1 MLYCWEEPK
10 GWLCDKSS
18 QGHPRSGER
27 SVECQIP
34 TAVTACIR
42 PLGVLTGA
50 LQREGA
56 LGGERLCG
64 ELGRLR
70 MADTAV
76 EGVILRVLAGE
87 RPPGFKN
94 TAYWQG
100 VGVTEFWRKRVRL
113 RGELSERLTSQ
124 QCESDMTSD
133 EAIEFVRRHG
143 VVLFKRLRLGLLCSR

>member
-1 MLYCWEEPK
+1 MTNPPK
-10 GWLCDKSS
+10 ATRG
-18 QGHPRSGER
+18 PANV

-76 EGVILRVLAGE
+76 EGIILRVLAGE

-100 VGVTEFWRKRVRL
+100 VGVTEFWQN
-113 RGELSERLTSQ
+113 ELGCAAS
-124 QCESDMTSD
+124 
-133 EAIEFVRRHG
+133 
-143 VVLFKRLRLGLLCSR
+143 SRND